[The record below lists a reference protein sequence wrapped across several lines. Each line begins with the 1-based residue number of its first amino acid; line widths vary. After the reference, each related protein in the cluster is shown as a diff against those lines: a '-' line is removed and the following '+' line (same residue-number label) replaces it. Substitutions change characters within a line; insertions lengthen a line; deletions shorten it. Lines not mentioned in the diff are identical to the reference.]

1 VIKAVWERLRQSMA
15 LYLRFAELLRE
26 HRFAMGLVLSLVLA
40 TVALELLKP
49 WPIQWIID
57 SALIGEPTGDL
68 TRGDIILRG
77 ALMAAALVALD
88 VVLDYWAAIKTA
100 EIGQSV
106 VRRLRGDLFA
116 HMLRLSPKFH
126 ARH

>member
-1 VIKAVWERLRQSMA
+1 MIKAAWERLRQSMA

-57 SALIGEPTGDL
+57 SALIGEPTGGL
-68 TRGDIILRG
+68 TRADIILRG
-77 ALMAAALVALD
+77 ALMAAVCIAGFG
-88 VVLDYWAAIKTA
+88 YW
-100 EIGQSV
+100 
-106 VRRLRGDLFA
+106 L
-116 HMLRLSPKFH
+116 ML
-126 ARH
+126 